1 MGRRCPWTSPRTA
14 DAADVARPRYSYAQ
28 KVLHAF
34 VVDGRL
40 VSIPARERKRQV
52 VLRYLATTVFEDD
65 REYPE
70 REVDQRLAL
79 RHRDVAALR
88 RYLVDSGYLERH
100 AGIYRRRPMAG
111 MAGRCRRCQPRS
123 AA

>member
-1 MGRRCPWTSPRTA
+1 VSESESSPR
-14 DAADVARPRYSYAQ
+14 RHSLRQ

-40 VSIPARERKRQV
+40 VSIPARERKRDI
-52 VLRYLATTVFEDD
+52 VLQWLATTDFEPD

-70 REVDQRLAL
+70 RDVDMRLAL

-88 RYLVDSGYLERH
+88 RYLVERRYLSRTD
-100 AGIYRRRPMAG
+100 GVYRRRPESDWPADPEADMVPE
-111 MAGRCRRCQPRS
+111 RPS
-123 AA
+123 SPDSPEE